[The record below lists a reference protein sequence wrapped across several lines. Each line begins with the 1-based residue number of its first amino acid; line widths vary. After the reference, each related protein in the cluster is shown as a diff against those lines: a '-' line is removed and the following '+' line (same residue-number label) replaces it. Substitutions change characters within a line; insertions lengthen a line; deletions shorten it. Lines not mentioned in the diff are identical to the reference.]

1 MLVHH
6 VSTRGHAA
14 PRILV
19 VVLMATL
26 ATLAV
31 GCGRSATPSAS
42 PSASRPGASAGVA
55 ATQPPPAT
63 PAVADVPAW
72 QADVVPYTES
82 WATIIVVVDLVD
94 GVDATTAQAIREAVV
109 DLMVSATDGTEIGV
123 VRASQSADTIVE
135 PVAMGSG
142 RRDAIERVWSAA
154 TSGARNIAAALR
166 RAARI
171 EERGGADSIRRG
183 ILLIASHADDSV
195 SRSLR
200 GDPVVDVNVVTY
212 GRDADETL
220 LASLA
225 LFAGGSYGHAV
236 EPVDLTRR
244 VADVRRALEQQSLV
258 STGVLVPDPT
268 GGANL
273 PVGIGEGQVF
283 ARFTTY
289 GIASST
295 VTITNADGQQYTA
308 DQGTEDVRVSA
319 FGERVSVGVGAA
331 SAGEW
336 QLSVHDV
343 APGRAIAYDV
353 ETFFSPFPEA
363 RALADLDATEGL
375 TIGFMDGGPR
385 PATVMASLL
394 APDGSEQAVELGDAP
409 KENALVC
416 CIGNMYERH
425 LPGPFEGGSYLI
437 TVRSVGGEGAT
448 SYERAVRFGLYM
460 WPAVDSDADGIRDQV
475 EVRNGMDPEDPAD
488 GALDADGDGLSMS
501 RELGYLGTDPFDYD
515 TDDGGE
521 GDGPEVA
528 ADRDPLSAADDEVA
542 ASCAADAQDIGSD
555 QFRPQA
561 NAPRA
566 PELEA
571 LLPDRLLGERLT
583 KTSITGT
590 PLLHPYWPGSLWY
603 ALVTCTG
610 GFEPTIEVAYAGAP
624 AWAGRYVVAIRI
636 ERSVDGTLK
645 PIPAQEV
652 ADAFVRRLMPGAED
666 DLRPGPI
673 ELAGRTAII
682 LENGMLL
689 YPNDDVLFL
698 TLDLNVGDCWQ
709 DCGEPPTMEALA
721 TALLP
726 MLPGPAD

>member
-1 MLVHH
+1 M
-6 VSTRGHAA
+6 
-14 PRILV
+14 
-19 VVLMATL
+19 
-26 ATLAV
+26 
-31 GCGRSATPSAS
+31 
-42 PSASRPGASAGVA
+42 
-55 ATQPPPAT
+55 
-63 PAVADVPAW
+63 
-72 QADVVPYTES
+72 PYTEN

-94 GVDATTAQAIREAVV
+94 GVDATTAQAIREAVI

-123 VRASQSADTIVE
+123 LRASQNADTIVE

-142 RRDAIERVWSAA
+142 RRDAIERVWSAPA
-154 TSGARNIAAALR
+154 SGARNIAAALR
-166 RAARI
+166 RAAQL
-171 EERGGADSIRRG
+171 EERGGAISIRRG
-183 ILLIASHADDSV
+183 ILLIASDADDSV

-200 GDPVVDVNVVTY
+200 GDSVDDVNVVTY
-212 GRDADETL
+212 GRDADETP

-225 LFAGGSYGHAV
+225 VFGGGSYGHAV
-236 EPVDLTRR
+236 EPADLTRR
-244 VADVRRALEQQSLV
+244 VADVRRALEQQALV
-258 STGVLVPDPT
+258 STGVLVPDAT
-268 GGANL
+268 GSANL
-273 PVGIGEGQVF
+273 PIGIGDGQVF

-289 GIASST
+289 GIASSAM
-295 VTITNADGQQYTA
+295 TITNADGQQFTVE
-308 DQGTEDVRVSA
+308 QGSEDVRVSA
-319 FGERVSVGVGAA
+319 FGDRVSVGVGAA

-336 QLSVHDV
+336 QLGVHDA

-363 RALADLDATEGL
+363 RAEADLDATEGL

-385 PATVMASLL
+385 PATVTASLL
-394 APDGSEQAVELGDAP
+394 APDGSERAVELGDAP
-409 KENALVC
+409 EENALVC
-416 CIGNMYERH
+416 CIGNRYERH
-425 LPGPFEGGSYLI
+425 LPGPFEAGSYLI

-448 SYERAVRFGLYM
+448 RYERAVRFGLYM
-460 WPAVDSDADGIRDQV
+460 WPAVDSDGDGIRDQV
-475 EVRNGMDPEDPAD
+475 EIRNGLDPEDPAD

-501 RELGYLGTDPFDYD
+501 RELGDLGTDPFDYD

-521 GDGPEVA
+521 GDGTEIA
-528 ADRDPLSAADDEVA
+528 ADRDPLSAADDEMA
-542 ASCAADAQDIGSD
+542 ASCAAGAENIGSD

-571 LLPDRLLGERLT
+571 LLPDRLLGERLA

-610 GFEPTIEVAYAGAP
+610 GFEPALQVAYASATT
-624 AWAGRYVVAIRI
+624 WNGRYVVAIRI
-636 ERSVDGTLK
+636 ERSVAGALK
-645 PIPAQEV
+645 PVPAQEV
-652 ADAFVRRLMPGAED
+652 ADAFVRRLMPGSVD
-666 DLRPGPI
+666 DLRPQPI
-673 ELAGRTAII
+673 ELADRSAII
-682 LENGMLL
+682 LESGMLL

-726 MLPGPAD
+726 ELPAPTD